1 MQNDPKPVFAP
12 RADTLIHSA
21 QHSVKHVAQPLT
33 PATDK
38 LVHELKKLKTQGEDG
53 FRSLFIQAERGDISN
68 FGDYEEYLQEGEV
81 EHYEDFVELYESEYP
96 DAVKWYTLSFSE
108 YQNVYYIAIDGSLT
122 IQANAADFQKDLQHS
137 HDELCDWLYQKVNST
152 VKKLAENADE
162 YNAYVENNL
171 SYRKRYGKLLRSDY
185 WSINQEE
192 KDYFASDFA
201 DEDIKRF
208 KKIAETSVLKT
219 HKNKIKRMNAGD
231 FFGFCKIC
239 YEANDY
245 FSKQNKPLDAKEMYL
260 NMADGRDCG
269 LRSICTDSDAV
280 FLQWHT
286 NESHCGGH
294 PWEICRG
301 GNSTHISLYVHREAN
316 EWMIILAGSSRTR
329 AVETI
334 RMALALHKNNIPFN
348 LRDADELYRML
359 TGQDFIGIVPEYV
372 FPRYCH
378 SSFPKEDRII
388 DFMNLYHEH
397 EQKIINKAHW
407 YPIDHV
413 ELE

>member
-21 QHSVKHVAQPLT
+21 QHSVKHIAQPLT

-38 LVHELKKLKTQGEDG
+38 LVRELKKLKTQGEDG
-53 FRSLFIQAERGDISN
+53 FRSLFIQAERGHISN

-162 YNAYVENNL
+162 YNAYVKNNL

-286 NESHCGGH
+286 NESHCG
-294 PWEICRG
+294 PCTKTTSP
-301 GNSTHISLYVHREAN
+301 STSGMPMNYTECLPDRTLSASFRNTSSPAIATQVSPRKTESLIS
-316 EWMIILAGSSRTR
+316 
-329 AVETI
+329 
-334 RMALALHKNNIPFN
+334 
-348 LRDADELYRML
+348 
-359 TGQDFIGIVPEYV
+359 
-372 FPRYCH
+372 
-378 SSFPKEDRII
+378 
-388 DFMNLYHEH
+388 
-397 EQKIINKAHW
+397 
-407 YPIDHV
+407 
-413 ELE
+413 